1 MAKTN
6 NLYNGV
12 SEPDKVS
19 HFLKELDHPLLDVVF
34 RLREIILSADAAVG
48 EGIYWNA
55 PTFFFTGSLEPFDPK
70 SYKRYLV
77 GFNFYQKDCIRLVFL
92 NGGSV
97 KSHYGILKGD
107 YEDGR
112 RIASFG
118 SLDEV
123 NANSEALQH
132 ILKELISLMK

>member
-12 SEPDKVS
+12 SEPEKVS

-107 YEDGR
+107 YKDGR

-132 ILKELISLMK
+132 ILKELISLMN